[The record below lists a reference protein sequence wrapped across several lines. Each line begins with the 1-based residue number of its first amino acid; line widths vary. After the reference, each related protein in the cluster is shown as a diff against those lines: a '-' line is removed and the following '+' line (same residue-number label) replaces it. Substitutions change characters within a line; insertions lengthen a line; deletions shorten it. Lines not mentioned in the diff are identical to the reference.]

1 MGLSQAFI
9 FWLMLNS
16 KDYWKKII
24 IFWTSKKLE
33 QNGHKIFFALFRSS
47 FEADPWEM
55 SFVFDKFERLETDQS
70 LFLLPGSK
78 TGNLVDD
85 N

>member
-33 QNGHKIFFALFRSS
+33 QNGHKNIFCSI
-47 FEADPWEM
+47 
-55 SFVFDKFERLETDQS
+55 
-70 LFLLPGSK
+70 SK
-78 TGNLVDD
+78 LIWGWPLGDEFCFW
-85 N
+85 